1 MKKGLTTLLISS
13 LLAFSLNAADK
24 KADMDHRTMLMKD
37 MRSMLDAME
46 QIQRGGLYSSSDDM
60 KLGVK
65 KLQGTLKILESEEIK
80 FILPKDQVYAY
91 KFAQKSASMLR
102 LYSDDMITSIDAG
115 RMDDALEDYTQLLK
129 QCTSCH
135 IRIRNW

>member
-1 MKKGLTTLLISS
+1 MKKLLSVLVAGGII
-13 LLAFSLNAADK
+13 FGSLNAAET
-24 KADMDHRTMLMKD
+24 DHRSMLMKD
-37 MRSMLDAME
+37 MRTMLDAME
-46 QIQRGGLYSSSDDM
+46 QIQRGGLYSSTDEM
-60 KLGVK
+60 KAGIK
-65 KLQGTLKILESEEIK
+65 KLQGTLKTLESEEIK

-91 KFAQKSASMLR
+91 KFAQKSAHMLR

-115 RMDDALEDYTQLLK
+115 RMDNALDDYNQLLK

>member
-1 MKKGLTTLLISS
+1 MGV
-13 LLAFSLNAADK
+13 LLAGSLNAAEKPDP
-24 KADMDHRTMLMKD
+24 RIELMKD
-37 MRSMLDAME
+37 MRTMLDAME
-46 QIQRGGLYSSSDDM
+46 QIQRGGLYSSSEEM

-65 KLQGTLKILESEEIK
+65 KLQRTLKSLEGEEVK
-80 FILPKDQVYAY
+80 VILPKDQVYAY
-91 KFAQKSASMLR
+91 KFAQKTAHMLR
-102 LYSDDMITSIDAG
+102 LYSDDLIASIDAG

>member
-1 MKKGLTTLLISS
+1 
-13 LLAFSLNAADK
+13 
-24 KADMDHRTMLMKD
+24 
-37 MRSMLDAME
+37 ME
-46 QIQRGGLYSSSDDM
+46 QIQRGGLYSSTDEM
-60 KLGVK
+60 KAGIK
-65 KLQGTLKILESEEIK
+65 KLQGTLKTLESEEIK

-91 KFAQKSASMLR
+91 KFAQKSAHMLR

-115 RMDDALEDYTQLLK
+115 RMDNALDDYNQLLK

>member
-1 MKKGLTTLLISS
+1 MKKLLSVLVAGGIIFSS
-13 LLAFSLNAADK
+13 LNGAEI
-24 KADMDHRTMLMKD
+24 DHRSMLMKD
-37 MRSMLDAME
+37 MRTMLDAME
-46 QIQRGGLYSSSDDM
+46 QIQRGGLYSSTDEM
-60 KLGVK
+60 KAGIK
-65 KLQGTLKILESEEIK
+65 KLQGTLKTLESEEIK

-91 KFAQKSASMLR
+91 KFAQKSAHMLR

-115 RMDDALEDYTQLLK
+115 RMDNALDDYNQLLK